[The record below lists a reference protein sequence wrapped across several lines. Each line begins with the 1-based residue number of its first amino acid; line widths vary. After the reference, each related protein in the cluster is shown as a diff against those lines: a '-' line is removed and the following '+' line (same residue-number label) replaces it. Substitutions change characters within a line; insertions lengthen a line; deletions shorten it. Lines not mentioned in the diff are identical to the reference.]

1 MYVVW
6 GLKTNDNWIKNKRFF
21 FSVFKH
27 FFVLFLL
34 LRTGGYVL
42 RPIGLLDI
50 GNETNCFG
58 GMAIGFL
65 KAPLRAGSK

>member
-1 MYVVW
+1 MIT
-6 GLKTNDNWIKNKRFF
+6 GLKTKDFF

-42 RPIGLLDI
+42 RPIGLLDV

-58 GMAIGFL
+58 GNGNRILESTTESWQQIME
-65 KAPLRAGSK
+65 

>member
-1 MYVVW
+1 MIT
-6 GLKTNDNWIKNKRFF
+6 GLKTKDFF
-21 FSVFKH
+21 FLFLNI

-58 GMAIGFL
+58 GNGNRIL
-65 KAPLRAGSK
+65 ESTTESWQQITE